1 MGEKTMTTHQTQ
13 QQDENVELDFLGP
26 NFLDGITIDYT
37 PKDYKE
43 IVWPRDKRG
52 LRSWTRRRAS

>member
-1 MGEKTMTTHQTQ
+1 MGEKTMTTQQTQ
-13 QQDENVELDFLGP
+13 QQDKNLELDFLGP

-37 PKDYKE
+37 PKDYQE

-52 LRSWTRRRAS
+52 TRSWTTLRAS

>member
-1 MGEKTMTTHQTQ
+1 MTTHQTQ
-13 QQDENVELDFLGP
+13 QQDKNIELDFLGP
-26 NFLDGITIDYT
+26 NFLDEITIDFT